1 MNQTDS
7 IGSGQIDGMGER
19 EFREHADNAPV
30 MIWRSR
36 TDKLCDWFN
45 KPWQHDKMVENQQ
58 PWAVG

>member
-7 IGSGQIDGMGER
+7 IASGLIDGMGER
-19 EFREHADNAPV
+19 EFRELADNAPV

-45 KPWQHDKMVENQQ
+45 KPW
-58 PWAVG
+58 